1 MKKLFLC
8 AAAAMLALVG
18 CEKQV
23 QSSISLEDVDMV
35 AHVKGTLVF
44 DAAQAGI
51 DTKVDTLAN
60 QRVYFIVNANLYDGN
75 ANPTD
80 KRSFE
85 ATTDAHGQF
94 DITVPAGAKQISG
107 ELRTDVIKL
116 ALENGQTIYLK
127 ETVKAFDLY
136 AGDNK
141 FDKIIC
147 YVDELL
153 SACQGR
159 ASVNGRVVYD
169 PGIISKNGHKEK
181 GVLAADGANVCLLAR
196 YDKAGLSEKLGTDSV
211 KLFTI
216 KTDKD
221 GFFTMELPVSND
233 NTKAVD
239 VDVTVAN
246 FDAKFIDEINGNE
259 VPRDAKF
266 AKTAPITVSL
276 KDGNFMKVAEAGKDV
291 IELDRVWIAPIT
303 TATTTFKVKGELKLD
318 AEEQTF
324 GTGDYVNMITG
335 VKHGSTEYTNKINGG
350 AFQLEIKHVVSGEVL
365 STIILDCNAKADGTF
380 AEDVTVYDDWKS
392 GDIQIFLNIKKFVV
406 SDYVHF
412 YKGAI
417 YKNNKWQSFPVDWC
431 DYDSSKKKI
440 KTGGDYTETQDCPGF
455 YEHDGSKTAYAWD
468 GTFDVN
474 VGTVQAKFTMD
485 PTFAKNELLGVGN
498 IVGGKNI
505 DEDED
510 GNQIAGN
517 GLSY

>member
-23 QSSISLEDVDMV
+23 QSSISLADVDMV
-35 AHVKGTLVF
+35 AHVKGALVF

-60 QRVYFIVNANLYDGN
+60 QRVYFIVNANLYDAN
-75 ANPTD
+75 ANATD

-94 DITVPAGAKQISG
+94 DITVPAGSKQIQG
-107 ELRTDVIKL
+107 ELRTDVIKI
-116 ALENGQTIYLK
+116 EKDGKTIFLK
-127 ETVKAFDLY
+127 ETVKPFTLY

-159 ASVNGRVVYD
+159 ATVNGRVVYD
-169 PGIISKNGHKEK
+169 PGIITKNGHKEK
-181 GVLAADGANVCLLAR
+181 GVLAAEGATVCLLAR

-221 GFFTMELPVSND
+221 GFFTEELPVSND

-239 VDVTVAN
+239 VDVTVSN

-276 KDGNFMKVAEAGKDV
+276 KDGNFIKVAEAGKDV

-335 VKHGSTEYTNKINGG
+335 VKKGSTEYTNKINGG
-350 AFQLEIKHVVSGEVL
+350 AFTLEVKHVVSGTVL
-365 STIILDCNAKADGTF
+365 STIILDCNTKADGTF

-406 SDYVHF
+406 NDYVHF

-417 YKNNKWQSFPVDWC
+417 YKNKKWDEFPTDWC
-431 DYDSSKKKI
+431 DYDATKKKI
-440 KTGGDYTETQDCPGF
+440 KTDYTETQECPGF
-455 YEHDGSKTAYAWD
+455 YEYDGSAKPYAWD

-474 VGTVQAKFTMD
+474 VGTVQAGFTMD

-498 IVGGKNI
+498 VVGGKNI